1 MSRSEQSRRQAS
13 EIRYYKN
20 HDILFHIHRGIDNS
34 MSVGIKSMALPL
46 FHLRSECNNPATGN
60 IYITHNVDSSWA
72 YIRMK
77 NAIIYHVYLKHLV
90 FGVYCT
96 SIMFAKSFAYKVFF
110 RCYSLKNVCHKT
122 ASCIYF
128 KGKKIM
134 ITSMIRNDNYN

>member
-60 IYITHNVDSSWA
+60 
-72 YIRMK
+72 
-77 NAIIYHVYLKHLV
+77 
-90 FGVYCT
+90 T
-96 SIMFAKSFAYKVFF
+96 SI
-110 RCYSLKNVCHKT
+110 
-122 ASCIYF
+122 
-128 KGKKIM
+128 
-134 ITSMIRNDNYN
+134 YNISHTMSIHREHISG